1 MAVQPTEPDPTP
13 LADAAYGAIH
23 ALALRSPL
31 RQITADPRSL
41 IERRLVQPADGGFEL
56 TAAGHRMHRVML
68 EQERATLDLDS
79 LGRTY
84 APIPGLARRLGRL
97 RKQWEQRE
105 NGIERRRLVAR
116 FCSFVTEAQPVLETT
131 AAVLARFSGYLPR
144 LQRAAVRLR
153 AGDFDYAIAPEV
165 DSIWVVWQDLHE
177 DYLQTL
183 GRGHDL
189 EESCP

>member
-56 TAAGHRMHRVML
+56 TAAGHRMHR
-68 EQERATLDLDS
+68 
-79 LGRTY
+79 
-84 APIPGLARRLGRL
+84 
-97 RKQWEQRE
+97 
-105 NGIERRRLVAR
+105 VAR